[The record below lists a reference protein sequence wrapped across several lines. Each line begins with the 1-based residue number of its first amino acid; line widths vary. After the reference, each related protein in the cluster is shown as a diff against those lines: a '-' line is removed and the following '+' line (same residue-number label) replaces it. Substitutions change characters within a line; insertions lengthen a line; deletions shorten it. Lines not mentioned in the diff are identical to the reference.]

1 MGPVWPFFVSPA
13 KAHSLMTEAQDNTFD
28 KYAIRVVAS
37 VIAAILLWVGVEVLN
52 LRDSSIRAQERGAVN
67 TEAIT
72 EAKRD
77 ISDLRAIYATHIA
90 QDRREVTG
98 IEARIM
104 ALESVNNKRPT
115 R

>member
-67 TEAIT
+67 TEALN
-72 EAKRD
+72 EVKREV
-77 ISDLRAIYATHIA
+77 SDLRATYASHIT
-90 QDRREVTG
+90 QDRHEVASM
-98 IEARIM
+98 EARIL
-104 ALESVNNKRPT
+104 ALESEFGRRPT

>member
-1 MGPVWPFFVSPA
+1 MTAAQA
-13 KAHSLMTEAQDNTFD
+13 KTFD
-28 KYAIRVVAS
+28 MYAARVVE
-37 VIAAILLWVGVEVLN
+37 VVVGAILLWVGFQLLN
-52 LRDSSIRAQERGAVN
+52 LRDSAVRAQEHDAAN

-77 ISDLRAIYATHIA
+77 IADLRAVYATHIA

-104 ALESVNNKRPT
+104 ALESLNNKRPT